1 MRQLYR
7 QCCPPC
13 LLASSLPVKGT
24 FLITL
29 FTRKLNGDM
38 SSLIKLFLFHCMCVY
53 VCHVCGDNGKG
64 LCEMAAMIGEHI
76 YQIGIVLQPESA
88 ISPRAGNNVN
98 KITLSLRNLL
108 SLASRYYFCCFRFRV
123 TFRPT
128 LIHLFSV
135 AIESAR
141 QLPNQLQTF
150 AALLALLAEWQKASG
165 I

>member
-1 MRQLYR
+1 
-7 QCCPPC
+7 
-13 LLASSLPVKGT
+13 
-24 FLITL
+24 
-29 FTRKLNGDM
+29 
-38 SSLIKLFLFHCMCVY
+38 MCVY

-98 KITLSLRNLL
+98 KITLTLRNLL
-108 SLASRYYFCCFRFRV
+108 SLASRYYFCCCEPNISADPYSF
-123 TFRPT
+123 
-128 LIHLFSV
+128 IFSSNRKC
-135 AIESAR
+135 AAT
-141 QLPNQLQTF
+141 PKLQIF